1 MAFRVPPSSN
11 YESVIMAHVALDAA
25 VMGRW
30 GNGEVDKLA
39 LFNLQLAKN
48 RQRRRLGAAETE
60 QARKSLDSSFPY
72 SKYLALMTI
81 CLD

>member
-11 YESVIMAHVALDAA
+11 YESVIMAYVALDAA

-39 LFNLQLAKN
+39 L
-48 RQRRRLGAAETE
+48 
-60 QARKSLDSSFPY
+60 
-72 SKYLALMTI
+72 
-81 CLD
+81 